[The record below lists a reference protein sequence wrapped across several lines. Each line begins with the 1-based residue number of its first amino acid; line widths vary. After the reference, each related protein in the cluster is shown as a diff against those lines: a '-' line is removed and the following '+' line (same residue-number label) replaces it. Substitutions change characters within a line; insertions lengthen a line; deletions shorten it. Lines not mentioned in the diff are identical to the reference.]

1 MVVGELSLEGRVRP
15 IRGALPIAIAARAAG
30 VEGLILPRENE
41 LEASVVEG
49 LTLFPVETLGEVVAL
64 LRDGLIPRRQAVDV
78 PALFSAA
85 PAGGVDLLD
94 VRGQERAKRALE
106 IAAAGNHHLL
116 LVGPP
121 GSGKTMLAR
130 RLGTILPPLSFEEA
144 LETTKIHSIA
154 GLLGATQ
161 PLVTERP
168 FRAPHHTISQAGLVG
183 GGSIPQPGELSL
195 AHNGVLFL
203 DELPEFPR
211 PVLEVLR
218 QPLEER
224 ALTIARAAMT
234 LEFPCAV
241 LLVCALNPCPCGH
254 LGDGRHRCR
263 CSPLDV
269 QKYRGRVSGP
279 LLDRIDLH
287 VDVPAVPFDQLSEN
301 RRGESSESVRRRVEA
316 ARRRQ
321 TERFRDSPTRTNGG
335 MTPKEIETHANPSA
349 EGMRVMKLAMDKLS
363 LSARAYTRVL
373 KVARTIADL
382 ADAPAVEVA
391 HISEAIQYRQLD
403 RGAA

>member
-1 MVVGELSLEGRVRP
+1 M
-15 IRGALPIAIAARAAG
+15 
-30 VEGLILPRENE
+30 
-41 LEASVVEG
+41 
-49 LTLFPVETLGEVVAL
+49 
-64 LRDGLIPRRQAVDV
+64 DV
-78 PALFSAA
+78 PALFSGSQNGA
-85 PAGGVDLLD
+85 VDLLD

-116 LVGPP
+116 MVGPP

-130 RLGTILPPLSFEEA
+130 RLGTILPPLSFDEA
-144 LETTKIHSIA
+144 LETTKIHSVA
-154 GLLGATQ
+154 GLLGASK

-211 PVLEVLR
+211 PVLETLR

-224 ALTIARAAMT
+224 TLTISRAAMA
-234 LEFPCAV
+234 LEFPCAI
-241 LLVCALNPCPCGH
+241 LLVCALNSCPCGN
-254 LGDGRHRCR
+254 LGVEGRRCR
-263 CSPLDV
+263 CSPQEV
-269 QKYRGRVSGP
+269 QKYRSRISGP

-287 VDVPAVPFDQLSEN
+287 VDVPAVPFQQLADT
-301 RRGESSESVRRRVEA
+301 RRGEASESVRGRVEA
-316 ARRRQ
+316 ARQRQ
-321 TERFRDSPTRTNGG
+321 AERFRDSPTRTNGA
-335 MTPKEIETHANPSA
+335 MTPKEIEVHATPTP

-382 ADAPAVEVA
+382 ADSPTVEVA

-403 RGAA
+403 RGAG